1 MRYLCLG
8 CQLQRQRA
16 ELPDRGETMEKLVGE
31 YGDSFIAAIFGQAV
45 VMIFIQIFNYV
56 TSF

>member
-1 MRYLCLG
+1 M
-8 CQLQRQRA
+8 
-16 ELPDRGETMEKLVGE
+16 ELPDRRETVEKLVGE